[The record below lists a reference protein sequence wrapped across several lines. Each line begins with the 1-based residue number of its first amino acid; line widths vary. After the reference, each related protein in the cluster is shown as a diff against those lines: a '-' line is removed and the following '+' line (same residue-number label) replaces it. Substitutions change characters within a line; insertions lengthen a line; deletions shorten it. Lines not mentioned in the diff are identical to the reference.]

1 MNTGNINSRK
11 FYITT
16 AIAYVN
22 APPHMGHAF
31 QFVRTDAIARYN
43 RLKNKDVF
51 FLTGTDEYG
60 SKMFKT
66 AAKEKLIP
74 QDLADKNSQKFQE
87 LDKLLNVSFDGFI
100 RTSDKNKHWP
110 GAQLIWEKINENGD
124 LYKKKYSGYYC
135 SGCEAYVLESELTD
149 GKCVYHNQKPEF
161 VEEENYFFKLS
172 KYADKLIKLI
182 EKNEIEIVPESR
194 KKEILNFAKQGLNDV
209 SFSRPKSVLPWGIPV
224 PNDEEHVMYVWC
236 DALVNYISAL
246 GYGSDNLEKFSKY
259 WPADVHVIGKDNLRF
274 HALYWPAM
282 LLSAGLSLPKQIYV
296 HGFIISEGKKM
307 SKTLGNIVDPEK
319 IAGKYGADALRYYLL
334 KEIPATEDGDFT
346 VKHFEEVY
354 NADLANGLGNT
365 VARVLTMAGK
375 YFDNKIAV
383 VKTEKVWMEIMDVS
397 RECVDYAMKDYNTS
411 QALAGIWHIL
421 HKIDEEIDRT
431 KPWEMA
437 KTNINAVGTHLF
449 NWLEALRNAGHL
461 LKPFLPE
468 TAEKILNQLG
478 RKNEYDMKWDETVVD
493 NNDFEIKKSHSLFPR
508 V

>member
-1 MNTGNINSRK
+1 MNIGNTKKNK

-31 QFVRTDAIARYN
+31 QFTRADAIARYR
-43 RLKNKDVF
+43 RLAGDDVF

-66 AAKEKLIP
+66 AVKEKITP
-74 QDLADKNSQKFQE
+74 QGLADKNSQKFRE
-87 LDKLLNVSFDGFI
+87 LNEFLNISFDDFI
-100 RTSDKNKHWP
+100 RTSDEKRHWP
-110 GAQLIWEKINENGD
+110 GAQLIWKKINETGD

-135 SGCEAYVLESELTD
+135 NGCEAYALESELIN

-172 KYADKLIKLI
+172 KYADKLMELI
-182 EKNEIEIVPESR
+182 EKNEIEIIPESR
-194 KKEILNFAKQGLNDV
+194 KKEILNFAKQGLKDV
-209 SFSRPKSVLPWGIPV
+209 SFSRPKNVLPWGISV
-224 PNDEEHVMYVWC
+224 PNDEKHVMYVWC
-236 DALVNYISAL
+236 DALANYISAL
-246 GYGSDNLEKFSKY
+246 GYGSDDLEKFNKY
-259 WPADVHVIGKDNLRF
+259 WPADDHVIGKDNLRF

-282 LLSAGLSLPKQIYV
+282 LLSASLPLPKQIYV

-307 SKTLGNIVDPEK
+307 SKTIGNIVDPKE
-319 IAGKYGADALRYYLL
+319 IAEKYGADALRYYLL

-365 VARVLTMAGK
+365 VARVISMAEK
-375 YFDNKIAV
+375 YFKNEIAIAV
-383 VKTEKVWMEIMDVS
+383 IDKKWKEIINVS

-421 HKIDEEIDRT
+421 REIDEEIDRT

-437 KTNINAVGTHLF
+437 KTDINLVGAHLF
-449 NWLEALRNAGHL
+449 NWLNALRDVGYL
-461 LKPFLPE
+461 LRPFLPE
-468 TAEKILNQLG
+468 TAEKIIEQLG
-478 RKNEYDMKWDETVVD
+478 FDEKKG
-493 NNDFEIKKSHSLFPR
+493 FGAKKGEILFPR
-508 V
+508 I

>member
-1 MNTGNINSRK
+1 MNTGNTNNRK

-31 QFVRTDAIARYN
+31 QFVRTDAIARYG

-66 AAKEKLIP
+66 ATKEKITP
-74 QDLADKNSQKFQE
+74 QELADKNSQKFQE
-87 LDKLLNVSFDGFI
+87 LDKLLNISFDDFI
-100 RTSDKNKHWP
+100 RTSDKNRHWL
-110 GAQLIWEKINENGD
+110 GARLIWEKINENGD

-182 EKNEIEIVPESR
+182 EKNEIEIIPESR
-194 KKEILNFAKQGLNDV
+194 KKEILNFAKQGLKDV
-209 SFSRPKSVLPWGIPV
+209 SFSRPKSVLSWGISV

-236 DALVNYISAL
+236 DALANYISAL
-246 GYGSDNLEKFSKY
+246 GYGSGNLEKFNKY

-282 LLSAGLSLPKQIYV
+282 LLSVGLPLPKQIYV
-296 HGFIISEGKKM
+296 HGFITSEGKKM
-307 SKTLGNIVDPEK
+307 SKTLGNIVDPKE
-319 IAGKYGADALRYYLL
+319 IAEKYGADALRYYLL

-346 VKHFEEVY
+346 IKHFEEVY

-365 VARVLTMAGK
+365 VARVLAMAGK
-375 YFDNKIAV
+375 YFDNKIV
-383 VKTEKVWMEIMDVS
+383 VAKTEKIWQEIIDVS

-411 QALAGIWHIL
+411 QTLAGIWHIL
-421 HKIDEEIDRT
+421 HKIDEEIDKT
-431 KPWEMA
+431 KPWEIA

-468 TAEKILNQLG
+468 TAGKILEQLG
-478 RKNEYDMKWDETVVD
+478 FEEKKGFNMKRGD
-493 NNDFEIKKSHSLFPR
+493 ILFPR
-508 V
+508 I